1 MVDTAEIE
9 HDLTRK
15 LGPLPVWGWGVGIGA
30 ILVVMLWLHGRS
42 SSAATTD
49 TSTSTDGADA
59 TDSALS
65 NADDLNSAYQS
76 GVDAGSA
83 GAGAGSGSSSTDT
96 GADTTDSGTDSGAVT
111 TRKGPRNNAAWA
123 RAAALTFR
131 NPLHASNVLNK
142 YIQGVKLNHQQ
153 KKIVKQA
160 IQSTGLP
167 PTVPKHVSTQ
177 THTPKPA
184 ATVHHDATVTPH
196 VSNATAGGHPRHH
209 VKVH

>member
-1 MVDTAEIE
+1 MDAAEIE

-42 SSAATTD
+42 TTTTD

-83 GAGAGSGSSSTDT
+83 GASSGTDT
-96 GADTTDSGTDSGAVT
+96 GTDTTTDSGTDSGTVT

-123 RAAALTFR
+123 RAAALTFK
-131 NPLHASNVLNK
+131 NPLHASNVLTK
-142 YIQGVKLNHQQ
+142 YIKGAKLNHQQ
-153 KKIVKQA
+153 KQIVKQA

-177 THTPKPA
+177 THTSKPA

-196 VSNATAGGHPRHH
+196 VSNATAGGHPHHH